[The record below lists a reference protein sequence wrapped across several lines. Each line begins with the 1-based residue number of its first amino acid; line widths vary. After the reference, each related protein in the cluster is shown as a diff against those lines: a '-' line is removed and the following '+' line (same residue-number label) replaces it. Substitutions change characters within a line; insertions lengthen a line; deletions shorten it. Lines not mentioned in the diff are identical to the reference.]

1 MQQDYNNTI
10 NLPKTDFPMRA
21 GLPKREPG
29 FLENWEHADL
39 YHELMKKNEGKPLF
53 VLHDGPPYANGNL
66 HMGHALN
73 KILKDFILRSRNM
86 MGYQAPYIP
95 GWDTHGLPIERQA
108 IKAYGMDRSKV
119 STAAPSV
126 KSSHTIMSIP
136 SVPSLSVWAL
146 SATGIVRT

>member
-66 HMGHALN
+66 HMVTRSIRSSR
-73 KILKDFILRSRNM
+73 ILFC
-86 MGYQAPYIP
+86 
-95 GWDTHGLPIERQA
+95 
-108 IKAYGMDRSKV
+108 
-119 STAAPSV
+119 
-126 KSSHTIMSIP
+126 
-136 SVPSLSVWAL
+136 
-146 SATGIVRT
+146 VRVI